1 MTIEAENVTKG
12 KSKKSPLQ
20 PERPATELALLG
32 LLCEGASHGYE
43 LTRHFSED
51 TELAQVCQL
60 EMSLL
65 YALLKK
71 LEKEGLV
78 IGHEEPVS
86 EHKTR
91 HVVELSEEGKHLF
104 EKWLSQPV
112 KRTREMRLDF
122 LVKLYFAR
130 RHGDTEAIALV
141 QRQYDYNLSL
151 LDHLK
156 EERKKLQ
163 NQEGNIYKRW
173 VLEFRIEQNE
183 GSLRWLASCQKE
195 LAWE

>member
-1 MTIEAENVTKG
+1 MTKVENETKG

-20 PERPATELALLG
+20 PERPATEFALLG

-71 LEKEGLV
+71 LEKEGLAL
-78 IGHEEPVS
+78 GHEEPVS

-91 HVVELSEEGKHLF
+91 HVVELSEEGRQVF
-104 EKWLSQPV
+104 EKWLAQPV

-130 RHGDTEAIALV
+130 RRGSNIAIALV

-151 LDHLK
+151 LNHLK
-156 EERKKLQ
+156 EERKKSQ
-163 NQEGNIYKRW
+163 NQESNIYKRW

-183 GSLRWLASCQKE
+183 GSLLWLASCQKE
-195 LAWE
+195 LAGE